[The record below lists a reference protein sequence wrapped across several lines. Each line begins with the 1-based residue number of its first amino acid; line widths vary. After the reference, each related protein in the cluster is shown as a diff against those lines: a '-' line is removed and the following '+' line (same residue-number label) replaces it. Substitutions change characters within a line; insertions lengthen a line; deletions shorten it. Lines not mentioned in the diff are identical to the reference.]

1 LEYLPIDE
9 YDTDS
14 ASSGNGFLLLP
25 PLTSMM
31 MEVSIVEP
39 TFTQCR
45 RLKFHVHSKLAELV
59 EDPLPHWAAMVCV
72 NNDTTMI
79 ENPRYLYLSPLNE

>member
-1 LEYLPIDE
+1 LEYLPIDQ

-14 ASSGNGFLLLP
+14 PSSGNGLLLP
-25 PLTSMM
+25 PLTSTMMMM

-59 EDPLPHWAAMVCV
+59 DDPLPHWAAMVCV
-72 NNDTTMI
+72 NN
-79 ENPRYLYLSPLNE
+79 